1 VPKFSV
7 HVALMSPEYKP
18 ASFAPG
24 DEVPEW
30 AIGQVGDH
38 VLEPEDAA
46 ESDGADDQDDAP
58 DPDADGDTDGDDADA
73 PPADDQPDFTAAAPA
88 RRGRARKQ

>member
-1 VPKFSV
+1 VPKFST

-30 AIGQVGDH
+30 AISQVGEH
-38 VLEPEDAA
+38 VLEPEEPADSNDAA
-46 ESDGADDQDDAP
+46 DPDEQDDEEQEAG
-58 DPDADGDTDGDDADA
+58 DNADGGDAR
-73 PPADDQPDFTAAAPA
+73 PSDDQPDFTAAAPA